1 MTEGNNQGVTRR
13 ARPIDLVLLVLC
25 NVMFGA
31 QYPATKAAV
40 MNMGPILL
48 SLLTFA
54 MGTICLIPFLILETR
69 AHPEQPPPLTLFQG
83 KNFFPFFMATVLGF
97 FPASV
102 ILAWGIERSLASNAA
117 LLTLS
122 IPIFTAV
129 LASLVR
135 EEHMTPW
142 RWLSFALGIT
152 GAIISS
158 DIDWHNLKVFSA
170 RYLVGNALILVGC
183 SGSAFT
189 NVYSKGLLERFQ
201 PVRLLVVSYIF
212 TGLVCIPLL
221 FWLEPLS
228 WNAMGSYPGRTWIG
242 LGILGFFSWGLS
254 MVLFFRVLSR
264 LEVTQVSLSIYLL
277 PFFGILLS
285 ALFLNEEISGAI
297 IGGGVLVLAG
307 TSLILFADN
316 RAARSEQASQ
326 PKATEALR
334 HRE

>member
-1 MTEGNNQGVTRR
+1 MTEGKTQGVAQR
-13 ARPIDLVLLVLC
+13 AHAVDLVLLVLC

-40 MNMGPILL
+40 MNMGPVLL
-48 SLLTFA
+48 SLLTFG
-54 MGTICLIPFLILETR
+54 MGTICLIPFLILESR
-69 AHPEQPPPLTLFQG
+69 AHPEQPHPLTLFRG

-97 FPASV
+97 IPGSV

-122 IPIFTAV
+122 IPIFTAL

-135 EEHMTPW
+135 QERMTPW
-142 RWLSFALGIT
+142 RWLSFALGIS

-158 DIDWHNLKVFSA
+158 DIDWHNLSVFSA

-189 NVYSKGLLERFQ
+189 NVYSKGLMERFQ
-201 PVRLLVVSYIF
+201 PVRLLVVSYVFSGMIC
-212 TGLVCIPLL
+212 LPLL
-221 FWLEPLS
+221 LWLEPVN
-228 WNAMGSYPGRTWIG
+228 WNTLESFPARPWIG
-242 LGILGFFSWGLS
+242 LGILGFLSWGLS

-285 ALFLNEEISGAI
+285 ALFLNEKISGAI
-297 IGGGVLVLAG
+297 IGGGVLVLTG

-316 RAARSEQASQ
+316 RR
-326 PKATEALR
+326 LC
-334 HRE
+334 

>member
-1 MTEGNNQGVTRR
+1 MTEGNTQGVAPR
-13 ARPIDLVLLVLC
+13 AHVIDLVLLVLC

-40 MNMGPILL
+40 MNMGPVLL

-54 MGTICLIPFLILETR
+54 TGTICLMPFLILESR
-69 AHPEQPPPLTLFQG
+69 AHPEQPHPLALFRG
-83 KNFFPFFMATVLGF
+83 KNLLPFFMATVLGF
-97 FPASV
+97 IPASV
-102 ILAWGIERSLASNAA
+102 VLAWGIERSLASNAA

-122 IPIFTAV
+122 IPIFTAM

-135 EEHMTPW
+135 QEHMTPW

-170 RYLVGNALILVGC
+170 GYLVGNALILLGC

-189 NVYSKGLLERFQ
+189 NVYSKGLLELFQ
-201 PVRLLVVSYIF
+201 PVRLLVASYVF
-212 TGLVCIPLL
+212 SGLICIPLL
-221 FWLEPLS
+221 LWVEPVH
-228 WNAMGSYPGRTWIG
+228 WNTLGSYPAGTWIG

-285 ALFLNEEISGAI
+285 ALFLNEKISGAI
-297 IGGGVLVLAG
+297 IGGGVLVLTG

-316 RAARSEQASQ
+316 RATRSGQA
-326 PKATEALR
+326 
-334 HRE
+334 